1 MLNWAIV
8 KNTWQMCL
16 NSRLRQLVIVL
27 MVFWPLVKTTGEL
40 CITNEF
46 PHEYLTGANESVVF
60 VLACGS
66 GCIGGQLNDGTLS
79 LVLSRPVKISSY
91 AFSKWFAV
99 AVAASA
105 ASLTQFAAEMIV
117 VACRTPY
124 LVDGGFVL
132 ANFFERLMICFAFSA
147 VFMFFSSMVS
157 GAKDLAI
164 YFVCFIIFKICEVL
178 AQIRPETLD
187 AGLGKT
193 LATLFVPPIA
203 VVDQALGFVLA
214 PKIDLAPLLVN
225 SVITWP
231 SVTAYLTVLT
241 IFISVCIY
249 SLNRR
254 ELPYGAD

>member
-1 MLNWAIV
+1 
-8 KNTWQMCL
+8 
-16 NSRLRQLVIVL
+16 
-27 MVFWPLVKTTGEL
+27 MVFYPLLKTTAEL

-46 PHEYLTGANESVVF
+46 PREYLTAASESVVF

-99 AVAASA
+99 AVASSVAT
-105 ASLTQFAAEMIV
+105 LTQFAAEVIV
-117 VACRTPY
+117 VASRTPY
-124 LVDGGFVL
+124 LIDGGFVV

-147 VFMFFSSMVS
+147 VFMFFSSLVS
-157 GAKDLAI
+157 GSKDLAI
-164 YFVCFIIFKICEVL
+164 YFVCFIISKICESI
-178 AQIRPETLD
+178 AQMRPETLD
-187 AGLGKT
+187 DGFGKT
-193 LATLFVPPIA
+193 LASFLVPPIA
-203 VVDQALGFVLA
+203 LVDQALGFVLA

-225 SVITWP
+225 SVVTWP
-231 SVTAYLTVLT
+231 AVTAYFTVLT
-241 IFISVCIY
+241 IFVSVCIC

>member
-1 MLNWAIV
+1 MNWAIV

-16 NSRLRQLVIVL
+16 NSKLRQLVIVL
-27 MVFWPLVKTTGEL
+27 MVFWPLVKTTAEL

-46 PHEYLTGANESVVF
+46 PNEYLEAANNSVVF

-99 AVAASA
+99 AVAASV
-105 ASLTQFAAEMIV
+105 ASLTQFAGEMIV

-124 LVDGGFVL
+124 MIDGGFVL
-132 ANFFERLMICFAFSA
+132 TNFFERLMICFAFSA
-147 VFMFFSSMVS
+147 VFMFFSSLVS
-157 GAKDLAI
+157 GSKDLAV
-164 YFVCFIIFKICEVL
+164 YFVSFIIYKASEMI
-178 AQIRPETLD
+178 AQIRPETFD
-187 AGLGKT
+187 EGLGKT

-231 SVTAYLTVLT
+231 AVTAYFTVLAV
-241 IFISVCIY
+241 FVSVCIY

>member
-1 MLNWAIV
+1 M
-8 KNTWQMCL
+8 
-16 NSRLRQLVIVL
+16 
-27 MVFWPLVKTTGEL
+27 
-40 CITNEF
+40 
-46 PHEYLTGANESVVF
+46 YLEAANNSVVF

-99 AVAASA
+99 AVAASL

-124 LVDGGFVL
+124 LIDGGFVV
-132 ANFFERLMICFAFSA
+132 ANCFERLMICFAFSA
-147 VFMFFSSMVS
+147 VFMFFSSLVS
-157 GAKDLAI
+157 GSKDLAV
-164 YFVCFIIFKICEVL
+164 YFVCYIVSNICEL
-178 AQIRPETLD
+178 IAQIRPETID
-187 AGLGKT
+187 EGFGKT
-193 LATLFVPPIA
+193 LATLFVPPVA
-203 VVDQALGFVLA
+203 VIDQSLGFVLA
-214 PKIDLAPLLVN
+214 PKVGLEPLLVN

-231 SVTAYLTVLT
+231 AVTAYFAVLTV
-241 IFISVCIY
+241 FISVCIY